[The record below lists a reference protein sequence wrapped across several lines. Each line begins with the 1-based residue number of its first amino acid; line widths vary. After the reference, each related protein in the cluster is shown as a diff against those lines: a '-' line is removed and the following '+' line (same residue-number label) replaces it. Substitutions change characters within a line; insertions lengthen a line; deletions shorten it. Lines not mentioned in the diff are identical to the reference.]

1 MAKQF
6 LCCLCFL
13 TIVLVYVQYEENH
26 EQALKHMG
34 LICCFVTL
42 LFFAAPMASLFH
54 VLAVR
59 NTDSLPFPIILTT
72 FAVCL
77 QWFFY
82 GIIIGDKF
90 IQVGDEKVI
99 FVKEFF
105 STLLLKNKIK

>member
-1 MAKQF
+1 MVARQF
-6 LCCLCFL
+6 LFCLLFL
-13 TIVLVYVQYEENH
+13 IAALLYCQYEENH
-26 EQALKHMG
+26 DKALKHMG

-42 LFFAAPMASLFH
+42 LFFAAPLASLFH

-82 GIIIGDKF
+82 GMIIGDTF
-90 IQVGDEKVI
+90 IQVLNCLQIVM
-99 FVKEFF
+99 
-105 STLLLKNKIK
+105 